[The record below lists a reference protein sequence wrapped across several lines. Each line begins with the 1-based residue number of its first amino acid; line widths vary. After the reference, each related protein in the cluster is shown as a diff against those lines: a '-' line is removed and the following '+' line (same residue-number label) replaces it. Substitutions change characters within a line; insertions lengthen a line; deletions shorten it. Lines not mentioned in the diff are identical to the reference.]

1 MTLRFQPVQP
11 GKLTHTEKHKNEN
24 PLSLG
29 NILFAFLLFSL
40 VSVFFLRVNKGQG
53 FSGLRDSV
61 RQSRPGRSA
70 VNKVVMMT
78 LDLWQAKGKFGKY
91 QGLTSRLGSPA

>member
-40 VSVFFLRVNKGQG
+40 VSVFF
-53 FSGLRDSV
+53 
-61 RQSRPGRSA
+61 
-70 VNKVVMMT
+70 
-78 LDLWQAKGKFGKY
+78 
-91 QGLTSRLGSPA
+91 

>member
-11 GKLTHTEKHKNEN
+11 GKLTHTKKHKNEN

-29 NILFAFLLFSL
+29 NILFA
-40 VSVFFLRVNKGQG
+40 LRVNKGQG

-78 LDLWQAKGKFGKY
+78 LNLWQAKGKFGKY